1 MNLRKEQ
8 VKMNEWEELQ
18 ESVGFDFKN
27 IELLQTAFTHS
38 SYVNEHRHE
47 NLKDN
52 ERLEFLGDAVL
63 ELTVSDYLFNKYP
76 DMAEGQ
82 MTKMRAAIVCEP
94 SLVEFAEMVHFSKYI
109 RLGKGEEKA
118 GGRTRPAL
126 LADVFESFIGALYL
140 DNGIQAVIR
149 FLERLVFPKIDTGI
163 YMQTVDFKT
172 QLQEIVQRDRDV
184 LIQYDILGETGPA
197 HNKAFEAQVVVNGQV
212 LGKGTGRTKKQAEQ
226 NAAEYAIRQVLR
238 VD

>member
-27 IELLQTAFTHS
+27 IELLQNAFTHS

>member
-1 MNLRKEQ
+1 MNQ
-8 VKMNEWEELQ
+8 WEELQ

-27 IELLQTAFTHS
+27 VELLKQAFAHS
-38 SYVNEHRHE
+38 SYVNEHRRE
-47 NLKDN
+47 NVKDN

-76 DMAEGQ
+76 DMAEGH

-94 SLVEFAEMVHFSKYI
+94 SLVEFAEAVHFSKYV

-140 DNGIQAVIR
+140 DNGIDKVVT
-149 FLERLVFPKIDTGI
+149 FLERVIFPKIDAGA
-163 YMQTVDFKT
+163 YLQTVDYKT

-184 LIQYDILGETGPA
+184 LIEYDILGETGPA
-197 HNKAFEAQVVVNGQV
+197 HNKAFDAQVIVNGQV
-212 LGKGTGRTKKQAEQ
+212 LGKGSGRTKKQAEQ
-226 NAAEYAIRQVLR
+226 SAAQFAINQLTHR
-238 VD
+238 

>member
-1 MNLRKEQ
+1 MNK
-8 VKMNEWEELQ
+8 WEELQ
-18 ESVGFDFKN
+18 ESVGFDFSN
-27 IELLQTAFTHS
+27 VALLQTAFTHS

-47 NLKDN
+47 KLQDN

-63 ELTVSDYLFNKYP
+63 ELTVSDYLFKKYP

-184 LIQYDILGETGPA
+184 LIQYDILDETGPA

-226 NAAEYAIRQVLR
+226 NAAEFAIRQVLR
-238 VD
+238 AN

>member
-1 MNLRKEQ
+1 
-8 VKMNEWEELQ
+8 MNEWEELQ

-27 IELLQTAFTHS
+27 IELLQNAFTHS

>member
-1 MNLRKEQ
+1 MNQ
-8 VKMNEWEELQ
+8 WEELE
-18 ESVGFDFKN
+18 ESVGYTFAN
-27 IELLQTAFTHS
+27 IELLKTAFTHS
-38 SYVNEHRHE
+38 SYVNEHRNEKVH
-47 NLKDN
+47 DN

-94 SLVEFAEMVHFSKYI
+94 SLVEFADVVHFSKYV

-140 DNGIQAVIR
+140 DQGLPKVIH
-149 FLERLVFPKIDTGI
+149 FLQRVVFPKIDAGAFLE
-163 YMQTVDFKT
+163 TVDYKT

-197 HNKAFEAQVVVNGQV
+197 HSKAFEAQVVVNGQV
-212 LGKGTGRTKKQAEQ
+212 LGKGAGRTKKQAEQ
-226 NAAEYAIRQVLR
+226 NAAEYAVRHIFHK
-238 VD
+238 

>member
-1 MNLRKEQ
+1 
-8 VKMNEWEELQ
+8 MNEWEELQ

>member
-1 MNLRKEQ
+1 MNR
-8 VKMNEWEELQ
+8 WEELQ
-18 ESVGFDFKN
+18 ESVGFDFAN
-27 IELLQTAFTHS
+27 VALLQTAFTHS

-47 NLKDN
+47 ELQDN

-63 ELTVSDYLFNKYP
+63 ELTVSDYLFKKYP

>member
-1 MNLRKEQ
+1 MNQ
-8 VKMNEWEELQ
+8 WEELE
-18 ESVGFDFKN
+18 ESVGYTFSDL
-27 IELLQTAFTHS
+27 ELLKTAFTHS

-47 NLKDN
+47 KVRDN

-94 SLVEFAEMVHFSKYI
+94 SLVEFADAVHFSKYV

-140 DNGIQAVIR
+140 DQGLPKVIH
-149 FLERLVFPKIDTGI
+149 FLKRVVFPKIDAGAFLE
-163 YMQTVDFKT
+163 TVDYKT

-197 HNKAFEAQVVVNGQV
+197 HSKAFEAQVVVNGQV
-212 LGKGTGRTKKQAEQ
+212 LGKGAGRTKKQAEQ
-226 NAAEYAIRQVLR
+226 NAAEYAVRHIFHK
-238 VD
+238 